1 LLDQSRQRVHWV
13 FGPPGAGKTV
23 LVASYLQ
30 AHRIRALWYQ
40 LDEDDADAATFL
52 SQYRL
57 VAASSAGRARRP
69 LPMLKREHQPGLLSF
84 ARQYFQALFRRLRPP
99 FVLVFDNYQDVP
111 VTSAFHDVIRCALA
125 ELPQGGSAIVISRS
139 EPPPQMARLRAS
151 HLLGFV
157 TWRDLRLTVE
167 ETAGLARLRGAPALT
182 RPMLK
187 ELHDKTDGW
196 AAGVVLQL
204 ERVRRERTSLP
215 TLVTRTSGEVFH
227 YFADEILAAEDDETQ
242 SILLE
247 TAFLGSAS
255 ARVASVLTGSP
266 RAGEVL
272 ERLGRRNYFTDIHL
286 EAEPVYQLHP
296 MFREFLVERARGLRP
311 DASGRCSGV
320 PRDCSPARV
329 EPRKPRIC

>member
-1 LLDQSRQRVHWV
+1 
-13 FGPPGAGKTV
+13 
-23 LVASYLQ
+23 
-30 AHRIRALWYQ
+30 
-40 LDEDDADAATFL
+40 
-52 SQYRL
+52 
-57 VAASSAGRARRP
+57 
-69 LPMLKREHQPGLLSF
+69 
-84 ARQYFQALFRRLRPP
+84 
-99 FVLVFDNYQDVP
+99 
-111 VTSAFHDVIRCALA
+111 
-125 ELPQGGSAIVISRS
+125 
-139 EPPPQMARLRAS
+139 MARLRAS

-296 MFREFLVERARGLRP
+296 SPRGERRRSAAGSPSLPTTCARLGH
-311 DASGRCSGV
+311 G
-320 PRDCSPARV
+320 
-329 EPRKPRIC
+329 